1 MSLETYK
8 DAFCQLRVDRAGNQ
22 FSPHKPCMLLAVV
35 ELFESGKYP
44 ANVIR
49 FDDVLLSRYAEYFEI
64 VKTGKDR
71 LNPWMPFFHL
81 RSADFWQLVPL
92 PGRQPMIEALSKA
105 SKKSHIADNIDHVR
119 LENDLVTFLSEA
131 SSRHALRET
140 IIRHWFPNHAEQLR
154 GQVEISKCE
163 KALDAGQPMTQK
175 CEVSYRTMA
184 FRRLVREAY
193 EFRCAASGWRIIL
206 PDYRVLVEAAH
217 IVPFGETQDDRPQNG
232 IALTPNFHW
241 AMDRNIIA
249 PGPDMQWHVAKTL
262 DVRIA
267 DHQPLLELK
276 GKPLLLPRDRKFYP
290 DRDALKW
297 RLDRLE

>member
-1 MSLETYK
+1 MNLETCK
-8 DAFCQLRVDRAGNQ
+8 TAFCRLRVDRGENR

-44 ANVIR
+44 ANIIR

-64 VKTGKDR
+64 VKTEKDH

-81 RSADFWQLVPL
+81 RSEGFWQLVPL
-92 PGRQPMIEALSKA
+92 PGRQPVVEALSRVG
-105 SKKSHIADNIDHVR
+105 KSHITDNIDHV
-119 LENDLVTFLSEA
+119 LLDNDLVALLSDVR
-131 SSRHALRET
+131 SRHALRET
-140 IIRHWFPNHAEQLR
+140 MIHHWFPNHAEQLQK
-154 GQVEISKCE
+154 QVEISKYE
-163 KALDAGQPMTQK
+163 KALEAGQVMERAPET
-175 CEVSYRTMA
+175 SSRTMA

-193 EFRCAASGWRIIL
+193 DFRCAASGWRIVL

-217 IVPFGETQDDRPQNG
+217 IVPFCETQNDTPQNG

-249 PGPDMQWHVAKTL
+249 PGPDMKWHVAKML
-262 DVRIA
+262 DIRIA
-267 DHQPLLELK
+267 DHQPLLELH
-276 GKPLLLPRDRKFYP
+276 GKPLLLPGDRKFYP

-297 RLDRLE
+297 RLAQLG